1 MTKTTKRVPVAIGK
15 ELHPVG
21 ELLFESDDR
30 RQTSAFRYSRE
41 WLESSHAFPIA
52 PTMPLV
58 DYPYY
63 AAASRENP
71 RSALPAAVDDDAPD
85 SWGCGLIRKTRPG
98 LLTELDYL
106 LLADDTTRQ
115 GALRYLDCDG
125 RPLSL
130 AQPSTPRLAELR
142 DISRLAGADHD
153 SLTAKERERLL
164 GSAGLHGSTPPA
176 MGELPVLPHASAVG
190 DASPAEGSLGGAR
203 PKANVV
209 DDDGT
214 LLIAKFTTAQDTAP
228 IERVEVATLRLGRA
242 AGIETASARLEL
254 SQAKTPV
261 ALIRRFDR
269 HGAHRVPYLSARS
282 FVGVEAATGASYTDI
297 ADVLRAHADDAPKEI
312 EELFRRILFTILVS
326 NNDNHLKNLGLLHA
340 TRGLWTLA
348 PAFDVNPQPYR
359 QRHLEVGIS
368 ELSGHEA
375 SIEATLE
382 AAPFFDIERDRAREL
397 LARTVAVIL
406 GQWRGECRAA
416 GLTPHEIR
424 QYENAFEHEETRT
437 AQRLCGMA

>member
-21 ELLFESDDR
+21 ELLFESDGR

-71 RSALPAAVDDDAPD
+71 RSALPAAVDDGAPD
-85 SWGCGLIRKTRPG
+85 SWGRGLIRKTRPG
-98 LLTELDYL
+98 PLTELDYL
-106 LLADDTTRQ
+106 LFADDTTRQ

-130 AQPSTPRLAELR
+130 AQPPTPRLAELC

-164 GSAGLHGSTPPA
+164 GSA
-176 MGELPVLPHASAVG
+176 
-190 DASPAEGSLGGAR
+190 GSLGGAR

-269 HGAHRVPYLSARS
+269 RGAHRVPYLSARS